1 MSVLRIA
8 RLLPEDAEPYQ
19 ALRLRGLREHPE
31 AFTSSFEEE
40 QTRPLSA
47 ALTRLTVT
55 PDLPHDAFF
64 GAWQGQQLLGV
75 VGVQGRYRK
84 KERHTATVVGTFVAP
99 ELRGQGAGN
108 ALMKALLAHTRACQ
122 ELMQLD
128 LTVTEGNDHA
138 RRLYERFG
146 FIAWGVCPNAVL
158 VDGALAGKIHM
169 ALRLR

>member
-1 MSVLRIA
+1 MSDFRIA

-31 AFTSSFEEE
+31 AFTSSFEED

-47 ALTRLTVT
+47 ALTRIAHS

-64 GAWQGQQLLGV
+64 GAWKDQQLLGV

-84 KERHTATVVGTFVAP
+84 KKRHTATVVGTFVAP
-99 ELRGQGAGN
+99 ELRGQGAGS
-108 ALMKALLAHTRACQ
+108 ALMAVLLAHARACQ

-146 FIAWGVCPNAVL
+146 FEAWGVYPNAVL
-158 VDGALAGKIHM
+158 VGEAFAGKVHM
-169 ALRLR
+169 VLRLR